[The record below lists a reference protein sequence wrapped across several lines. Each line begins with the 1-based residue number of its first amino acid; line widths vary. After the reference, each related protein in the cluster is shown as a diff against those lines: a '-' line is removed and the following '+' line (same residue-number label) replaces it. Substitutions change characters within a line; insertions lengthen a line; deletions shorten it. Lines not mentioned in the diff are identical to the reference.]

1 MYICLNVCMALSHSG
16 TSLATGAVVK
26 VHAQPGSLNMS
37 VNLPFP
43 VVNQGGRTDDQSAL
57 RNHEGGV

>member
-1 MYICLNVCMALSHSG
+1 MALSHSG

-43 VVNQGGRTDDQSAL
+43 VVNQGGRTDDQSAH
-57 RNHEGGV
+57 RNDEGGV